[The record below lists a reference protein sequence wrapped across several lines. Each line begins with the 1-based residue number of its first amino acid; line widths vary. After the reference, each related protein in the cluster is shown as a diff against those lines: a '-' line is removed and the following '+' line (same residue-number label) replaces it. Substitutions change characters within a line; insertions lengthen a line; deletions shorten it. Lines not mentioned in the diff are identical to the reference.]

1 MIPLQPLLLP
11 VDSRALALGES
22 KYLIAGPCSAETE
35 AQVMTTAT
43 ALAVQGIRVFR
54 AGIWKPRT
62 RPGCF
67 EGVGEEGIAWL
78 LRVQRELGMKVVVEV
93 GSARHVHA
101 VLDAGLDA
109 VWLGAR
115 TTANPFAVQDIA
127 DALAGSDIPV
137 LVKNPINADLD
148 LWVGAL
154 ERLSRAGITRM
165 GAIHRGFSSY
175 DKSLYRNPPQWQIPI
190 ELRRRVPGLPLLCD
204 PSHISGRRD
213 LVPALCQHA
222 LDLGFDGLMIECHCC
237 PDEAWSDAAQQV
249 TPSALT
255 ELLAGLQARS
265 AVSPA
270 GLFAAQRE
278 RLDRLDAQLVQI
290 LAQRMA
296 VSREMGNLKRDHD
309 LMVLQSDRYDALL
322 SAIAADAERQGL
334 DPIFIRK
341 IFETI
346 HAESIAQQL

>member
-1 MIPLQPLLLP
+1 
-11 VDSRALALGES
+11 
-22 KYLIAGPCSAETE
+22 
-35 AQVMTTAT
+35 MTTAT
-43 ALAVQGIRVFR
+43 ALASAGVRIFR

-67 EGVGEEGIAWL
+67 EGVGMEGLAWL
-78 LRVQRELGMKVVVEV
+78 QRVQRELGMKVVVEV
-93 GSARHVHA
+93 GSARHVRA

-148 LWVGAL
+148 LWIGAL
-154 ERLSRAGITRM
+154 ERLNRAGVTRLA
-165 GAIHRGFSSY
+165 AIHRGFSSY

-190 ELRRRVPGLPLLCD
+190 ELRRRMPGLPLFCD
-204 PSHISGRRD
+204 PSHIGGRRD
-213 LVPALCQHA
+213 LVAPLCQHA
-222 LDLGFDGLMIECHCC
+222 LDLGFDGLMVESHCC
-237 PDEAWSDAAQQV
+237 PDEAWSDAAQQI
-249 TPSALT
+249 TPSSLA
-255 ELLAGLQARS
+255 ELLEQLQARS
-265 AVSPA
+265 AISPA

-278 RLDRLDAQLVQI
+278 RLDHLDAQLVRL
-290 LAQRMA
+290 LAQRME
-296 VSREMGNLKRDHD
+296 VSREMGDLKRDHD
-309 LMVLQSDRYDALL
+309 LMVLQSDRYDAILN
-322 SAIAADAERQGL
+322 AIAADAERQGL
-334 DPIFIRK
+334 SPDFVRK